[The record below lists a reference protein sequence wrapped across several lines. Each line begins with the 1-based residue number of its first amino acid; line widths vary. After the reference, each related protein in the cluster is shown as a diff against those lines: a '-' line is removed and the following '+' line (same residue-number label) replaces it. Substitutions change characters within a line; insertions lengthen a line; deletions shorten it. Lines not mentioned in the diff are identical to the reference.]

1 MLPFLGYNPYR
12 MRSRTNRLRNLVATY
27 WQPAVFY
34 GLLIVFFGLLSW
46 FKVGSLTGGYS
57 HSELTAFNAGNSWQ
71 EILDNP
77 VNAPF
82 SIIAYLI
89 SFLHFGEHDIL
100 PLRIASAVLG
110 LLTLTMFYWLVR
122 HWHGERSAILGTVIF
137 GCSAWFLHTERL
149 GTPEVLLLLLLGL
162 VAGSVWLKRTDN
174 RWLLPIGFVLI
185 AALLYVP
192 GMIWFLIVGA
202 MWQAKTLW
210 RLFKNHFNM
219 MIIGLLG
226 LLALI
231 TPLVWSIYK
240 APQTAKVI
248 TGLPAEGWPNFIE
261 TARRLAQIPNNL
273 FYHGP
278 PDAEQW
284 LGRLP
289 LLDAF
294 SIGMLLLG
302 VYLYIRH
309 WRLVRSKMVGT
320 SLAVG
325 ALLASLGGGVSP
337 IILMPFIY
345 ILIATG
351 IGFMLDR
358 WQKVFPRN
366 TIAQAIG
373 VGLISAAVV
382 VASWYGL
389 RHYFVAWPNAPAT
402 RQTFT
407 IEQ

>member
-1 MLPFLGYNPYR
+1 
-12 MRSRTNRLRNLVATY
+12 
-27 WQPAVFY
+27 
-34 GLLIVFFGLLSW
+34 
-46 FKVGSLTGGYS
+46 LTGGYS